1 METPRVSISTGA
13 RGRGVCL
20 RVVVVVF
27 AIVLFPAPGRALNA
41 RLRWTASPDSR
52 VQGYNVYVREATKP
66 HGAPRNA
73 GAPHVEG
80 DGSVSWTLTGLTAS
94 TTYFVAVTAYIGTG
108 LESTLSNELPIGTP
122 NPCVRDECT
131 APTQCI
137 LQSLADGTS
146 CGPPGAACGATCL
159 AGVCAGLADRVMTV
173 DRLRVKTVRGDLN
186 ILAKGTFVTSAAF
199 SPMVTG
205 LQLTLA
211 DPGGATILQTT
222 LTPADLV
229 ASRDGNTI
237 KSARRRRAAGQGPL
251 RRLLL
256 RTRDDLTK
264 WKAQLVVSP
273 APGGLPSGV
282 TLTLQSGELCLSAAP
297 DCKMRSRTLTCR

>member
-1 METPRVSISTGA
+1 MNVSTCRSTSSDACVSRSAASEHPSDLATRTSVGSSLLRAPLPGSSDLRPIDHRRSLRLSRPGLTSADRDVARRAPRVERPRGGKGETSGMETPRVSISTGA

-27 AIVLFPAPGRALNA
+27 AIVLFPAAGRALNA

-80 DGSVSWTLTGLTAS
+80 DGSAWWGLTGLTAR

-186 ILAKGTFVTSAAF
+186 ILAKGNFVTSAPF
-199 SPMVTG
+199 SP
-205 LQLTLA
+205 
-211 DPGGATILQTT
+211 
-222 LTPADLV
+222 LTP
-229 ASRDGNTI
+229 T
-237 KSARRRRAAGQGPL
+237 PH
-251 RRLLL
+251 
-256 RTRDDLTK
+256 
-264 WKAQLVVSP
+264 
-273 APGGLPSGV
+273 
-282 TLTLQSGELCLSAAP
+282 
-297 DCKMRSRTLTCR
+297 